1 MALRFHRGGKL
12 IVFGNGVSG
21 TDASHIAVEFMH
33 PVIVGKRALPALALS
48 NDAATLTGV
57 GAREGF
63 GEVFAHQLRLF
74 ADGRDIALGVTPD
87 GRCVNVRHG
96 VAAAK
101 ELGCLTVV
109 LAGGDPADAPPADHL
124 LVIPSDDSL
133 VVKEAH
139 VTAYHVLWEL
149 VHVFLERPGV
159 LP

>member
-74 ADGRDIALGVTPD
+74 ADGRDIALGVTP
-87 GRCVNVRHG
+87 
-96 VAAAK
+96 
-101 ELGCLTVV
+101 
-109 LAGGDPADAPPADHL
+109 
-124 LVIPSDDSL
+124 
-133 VVKEAH
+133 
-139 VTAYHVLWEL
+139 
-149 VHVFLERPGV
+149 GV